1 MTVAWGDR
9 PVGTEFESG
18 AEASPHGLANGV
30 TQDDEMEF
38 VVFTLR
44 GPDGV
49 GISSTFLRA
58 VSEGDEDAAVVDMN
72 QVLHEDKLL
81 MHLLIR
87 SRAQSKSAVVKSMLL
102 AAKAVNFDASFRF
115 DHVDT
120 YNPAEMMTPLDEGRV
135 MTAVAEKV
143 QISVALSSL
152 QPAAISQCLRTI
164 AGVDG
169 NVDEFFLTALP
180 AEVRDW
186 KPPMGL
192 MNLEV
197 TIPSGVFSKLSEE
210 LATVCRPR
218 NCDVS
223 CGLLSGNVGFSR
235 SLVVFDLEDVLL
247 QSAARS

>member
-1 MTVAWGDR
+1 
-9 PVGTEFESG
+9 
-18 AEASPHGLANGV
+18 
-30 TQDDEMEF
+30 MEF

-115 DHVDT
+115 DHVDLSK
-120 YNPAEMMTPLDEGRV
+120 PAETISPVDDGRV
-135 MTAVAEKV
+135 LTAVAEKV

-152 QPAAISQCLRTI
+152 QPGTISQCLRTI
-164 AGVDG
+164 AGFDG
-169 NVDEFFLTALP
+169 NVEEFFLTPLP
-180 AEVRDW
+180 AEVGDW
-186 KPPMGL
+186 KPPMGV

-223 CGLLSGNVGFSR
+223 CGLLDGNLSFSR
-235 SLVVFDLEDVLL
+235 TLVVFDLEDVLL
-247 QSAARS
+247 QSAARSGLKK